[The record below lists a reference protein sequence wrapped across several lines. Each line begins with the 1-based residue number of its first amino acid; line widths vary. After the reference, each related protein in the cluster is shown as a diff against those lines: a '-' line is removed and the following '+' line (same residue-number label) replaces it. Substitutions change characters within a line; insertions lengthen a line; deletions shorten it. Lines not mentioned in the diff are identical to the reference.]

1 MIINTNFKKLFERN
15 QSNLYYINYDYIE
28 KYYNDFK
35 FYQSFSKYI
44 IEDKNNKL
52 ENMYK
57 KLMISIIILFQF
69 LMRL

>member
-1 MIINTNFKKLFERN
+1 MILNFINRLVSIF
-15 QSNLYYINYDYIE
+15 
-28 KYYNDFK
+28 
-35 FYQSFSKYI
+35 KYI

>member
-1 MIINTNFKKLFERN
+1 MEKTQN
-15 QSNLYYINYDYIE
+15 NLYNINYDLSK

-52 ENMYK
+52 EKMINNI
-57 KLMISIIILFQF
+57 ISIFNDVINSIT
-69 LMRL
+69 